1 MIRATWLLFALNKY
15 ICYDKTN
22 TRDRLIAVSVYIY
35 IIFEVQI
42 TLFFLCSCSW
52 PLAVIGKLIPV
63 PETPL
68 HKFFTRSPI
77 FKFFTRIFCRR
88 RQRAEVRIKAIYKF
102 LSFKLLFIC
111 VYKLLMFFLF
121 FTCCLSFRLVSR
133 KCQWCAALLWILE

>member
-22 TRDRLIAVSVYIY
+22 TRDRLIVVSVYIY
-35 IIFEVQI
+35 IIFEVHI
-42 TLFFLCSCSW
+42 TPFFFFLCSCSW

-68 HKFFTRSPI
+68 HKFFTRSPV

-88 RQRAEVRIKAIYKF
+88 RQRAEVRALKPYT
-102 LSFKLLFIC
+102 SF
-111 VYKLLMFFLF
+111 
-121 FTCCLSFRLVSR
+121 
-133 KCQWCAALLWILE
+133 